1 MNRTPANEI
10 KTQDIITLHGDP
22 RTGPWV
28 MSRVVKEVT
37 PDGAGTRLVLE
48 DGQSWTTKPNESF
61 LVSDTFDQAD
71 LVEARLWEIFDEKF
85 PINATR

>member
-1 MNRTPANEI
+1 
-10 KTQDIITLHGDP
+10 
-22 RTGPWV
+22 
-28 MSRVVKEVT
+28 MSRVVQQVT
-37 PDGAGTRLVLE
+37 PDGTGFRLVLD

-61 LVSDTFDQAD
+61 IVSDTFDQAG